1 MTGRESERTQGQYDK
16 IYLNLNI
23 VLNNKNTVKKEEKIC
38 QPSDKKSVDNI
49 CGEP

>member
-1 MTGRESERTQGQYDK
+1 MIK

-23 VLNNKNTVKKEEKIC
+23 VLNNKKYIVKKRRKIC
-38 QPSDKKSVDNI
+38 QLSDKKSVDNI